1 MSSDVIINN
10 DVISHDQ
17 YYRIGLVASTINK
30 NIDIM
35 DTMRAIEGSKLSEFD
50 QIPINADQYDMMK
63 DLVKKDADYYNAVNI
78 SRLTER
84 IEELTSILKRREM
97 LGIPFGNRFEL
108 LQSDEFTRID
118 FEGTGH
124 LNTEGINIV
133 SPRSKVGKLT
143 IKNLGSGL
151 LEVGV
156 GVVSG
161 TVEDTSLF
169 IVEPNDEQV
178 IVSTEKKI
186 SYVTLKSKYVD
197 VTVNII
203 AEI

>member
-161 TVEDTSLF
+161 TREDTSLF

-186 SYVTLKSKYVD
+186 SYVTLKSKYVN

>member
-186 SYVTLKSKYVD
+186 SYVTLKSKYVN